1 MATVLDISKDTQPV
15 QRSGFGFQR
24 IYPGI
29 QFTCNGAITK
39 WTIGAFD
46 IIFNSVPELQV
57 WRLVGENYI
66 KVSSSLFR
74 PNETNNQNIHVFY
87 PKQALEFQSGDI
99 FGVHTPNDFTS
110 DLSLLF
116 QRFNGPE
123 NFEFPMSAGSP
134 APTSIPALSLRPVVE
149 NNYPLVTLEVTMS
162 TTPILPSMTVTMT
175 NTVSP
180 LSTTSIPLTTVQ
192 PLTNLPSMTVTMTN
206 TVSTPP
212 NNAIYLIVG
221 VVGGALFI
229 IVLLVMVI
237 LVIVCVYKRY
247 QKNKKAGTFQRT
259 QNSLHDNPS
268 YNTNIDTYL
277 YSSYQQYSASEN
289 GTVRNNHTSSVIYE
303 TVDDDVE
310 DVTINTDTNPSYMYV
325 ST

>member
-15 QRSGFGFQR
+15 QRSGLGFQR
-24 IYPGI
+24 IYPEI

-39 WTIGAFD
+39 WTIGALD
-46 IIFNSVPELQV
+46 LIFNGAPELQV

-74 PNETNNQNIHVFY
+74 PNETNNQNIHVLY

-123 NFEFPMSAGSP
+123 NFNFPMSADSP
-134 APTSIPALSLRPVVE
+134 APTSIPALSLVPVAE

-162 TTPILPSMTVTMT
+162 TTSIL
-175 NTVSP
+175 
-180 LSTTSIPLTTVQ
+180 LTTVQ
-192 PLTNLPSMTVTMTN
+192 SLTNLPSMTVTMTN
-206 TVSTPP
+206 TVSTSP
-212 NNAIYLIVG
+212 NSAIYLIVG
-221 VVGGALFI
+221 VVGGALSI
-229 IVLLVMVI
+229 AVLLVVVI
-237 LVIVCVYKRY
+237 LVIVCVYKSY
-247 QKNKKAGTFQRT
+247 QKNKKAGRFQHT

-268 YNTNIDTYL
+268 YNTSNIDTYL
-277 YSSYQQYSASEN
+277 YSSYQQYPALEN
-289 GTVRNNHTSSVIYE
+289 ETVRNNHTSSAIYE
-303 TVDDDVE
+303 TVDDDDVE

>member
-15 QRSGFGFQR
+15 QRSGIGFQR

-39 WTIGAFD
+39 WTIGALD
-46 IIFNSVPELQV
+46 IIFNGVPELQV
-57 WRLVGENYI
+57 WRLVDENYI

-110 DLSLLF
+110 HLSLLF

-134 APTSIPALSLRPVVE
+134 APTSIPALSLLPMA

-180 LSTTSIPLTTVQ
+180 
-192 PLTNLPSMTVTMTN
+192 
-206 TVSTPP
+206 PP

-229 IVLLVMVI
+229 TVLLVMVI
-237 LVIVCVYKRY
+237 LVIVCVYKSY
-247 QKNKKAGTFQRT
+247 QKNKKAGTFQHT

-277 YSSYQQYSASEN
+277 YSSYQQYPASEN